1 MMSADRVISRKN
13 NKIIYR
19 DGNRC
24 IKMFGEEFSKANVL
38 NEALNQATA
47 EELGLNVPKVIEVTA
62 IDGKWAIVSE
72 YIEGKILAQRME
84 EAPEKKA
91 EYIELLVDLQMT
103 VHAKNAFSFHKLR
116 DKMSRRITES
126 ELNATTRYD
135 IYTRLEAMPKHSKV
149 CHGDFEPSNVIIS
162 ENGTPYIVDWA
173 HATQG
178 NASADIARTYL
189 LFWLNGDISGAEI
202 YLDTACRK
210 SDIAKRY
217 VREWMAIVAASRMI
231 EGNEKEYEFLK
242 SWVDAAE
249 K

>member
-1 MMSADRVISRKN
+1 
-13 NKIIYR
+13 
-19 DGNRC
+19 
-24 IKMFGEEFSKANVL
+24 
-38 NEALNQATA
+38 
-47 EELGLNVPKVIEVTA
+47 
-62 IDGKWAIVSE
+62 
-72 YIEGKILAQRME
+72 
-84 EAPEKKA
+84 
-91 EYIELLVDLQMT
+91 
-103 VHAKNAFSFHKLR
+103 
-116 DKMSRRITES
+116 
-126 ELNATTRYD
+126 
-135 IYTRLEAMPKHSKV
+135 MPKHSKV

>member
-47 EELGLNVPKVIEVTA
+47 EELGMNVPKVIEVTA

-72 YIEGKILAQRME
+72 YIEGKTLAQRME

-103 VHAKNAFSFHKLR
+103 VHAKNAFSLHKLR

-126 ELNATTRYD
+126 ELDATTRYD

-149 CHGDFEPSNVIIS
+149 CHGDFEPSNVIIL